1 MQPRLAE
8 LRTACATMN
17 RETWNR
23 AEGPPFKLKIK
34 RIALLI
40 RSLDYGGAEM
50 QLTVLANRLARA
62 GRSVSVLVFYPHGAL
77 CERLSPDVTVR
88 YLGKRSRWH
97 LMGFLRSLFRVLDEE
112 QPDALYAFLPGANL
126 LACLTRL

>member
-1 MQPRLAE
+1 MLPRLTE
-8 LRTACATMN
+8 PRTACATMH

-23 AEGPPFKLKIK
+23 AEGIPLKLKVN

-50 QLTVLANRLARA
+50 QLTALANGLARA
-62 GRSVSVLVFYPHGAL
+62 GRLVSVLVFYPNGAL
-77 CERLSPDVTVR
+77 
-88 YLGKRSRWH
+88 RSRWH

-112 QPDALYAFLPGANL
+112 HPDALYAFLPGANL
-126 LACLTRL
+126 LACLTRLRSPKLKLAW